1 VLVLTWLGVSI
12 VVLFAW
18 LGVALVAVTL
28 PGIWV
33 AIAVAVLVDWWRPEV
48 MSLWVL
54 VAAVVLALIGEIVE
68 FFASAAGSKRAGGT
82 RSGAWGSLFGT
93 VVGMI
98 LGQILIPIPI
108 IGAVIGGV
116 VGAGLGALFA
126 ERGVAERT
134 WGESWRSGRGAATG
148 RAVSIVLKT
157 AIAGV
162 VAVMLTVDAVAALF

>member
-1 VLVLTWLGVSI
+1 MLTWLGVSI
-12 VVLFAW
+12 VVVFAW
-18 LGVALVAVTL
+18 LGVGLVAVTL
-28 PGIWV
+28 PGIW
-33 AIAVAVLVDWWRPEV
+33 IAVVVAVLVDWWRPEV
-48 MSLWVL
+48 MSTWVL
-54 VAAVVLALIGEIVE
+54 VAAVVLAVIAEIVE

-98 LGQILIPIPI
+98 VGQILIPVFI

-148 RAVSIVLKT
+148 RALSIVFKT
-157 AIAGV
+157 AIAAA
-162 VAVMLTVDAVAALF
+162 VAVLLTADAVAALF

>member
-1 VLVLTWLGVSI
+1 LLVLTWLGVSI

-28 PGIWV
+28 PGIWI
-33 AIAVAVLVDWWRPEV
+33 AIAVAFLVEWWRPEI
-48 MSLWVL
+48 MSTWVI
-54 VAAVVLALIGEIVE
+54 ASAVGLAIFGELVE

-126 ERGVAERT
+126 ERGIAERT